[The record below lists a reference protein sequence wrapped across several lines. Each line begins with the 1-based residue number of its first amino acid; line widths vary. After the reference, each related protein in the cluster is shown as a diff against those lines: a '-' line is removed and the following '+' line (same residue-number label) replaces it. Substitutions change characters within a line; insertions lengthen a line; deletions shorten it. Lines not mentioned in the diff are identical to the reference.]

1 MKMEKKL
8 NYWEGKIKELE
19 EENIV
24 NLFKKK
30 DNDNVNNN
38 VDEKIDIDN
47 FKKAFERLEIKDPEN
62 NDRNIASLNGNIV
75 TFKKYVGLIVLEN
88 KDKNGNEDKDK
99 DNIYVI
105 KCYPK
110 YFNKE
115 PSDEEFEQILQVINK
130 YNSKYQIN
138 WYDIYDDGEKDFNK
152 LEASLYIINDYLKN
166 GLYSN
171 QHEEIELNGEGEIL
185 WDKSINENI
194 AFIQNKKPYYL
205 DLFTRNVIDNEN
217 DYFRRLHAC
226 VISECIR
233 YLKDIEKAGCNLF
246 KLCDVNCDEL
256 TDAVIDDFGSTEY
269 ILYRLESEIRVQYIT
284 QKQNLLKLLHTYIKK
299 EDNILQNDINC
310 SLFGSANFHWIWE
323 DVCTNVFNSNHE
335 EFQQEINKPHWV
347 IVDKEKKVDVE
358 EKESGNV
365 ESEKSTLRPDVIV
378 DDEIKNHEKK
388 ADGKYFGIFDAKYY
402 NIEINNDNKLIG
414 GQPGVGDI
422 TKQYFYQL
430 SFKERILNKNNN
442 YKYVQNVL
450 LFPDLVDEDKYN
462 GRSKLNNSYVYIEL
476 LKNLIINK
484 ENKEEKI
491 GSGRIRVVWLDTKD
505 MYKRY
510 LNGEGVQITGNNI
523 FSYIPLPDDEEII
536 K

>member
-1 MKMEKKL
+1 MKMK
-8 NYWEGKIKELE
+8 NNISYWEGKFRELE
-19 EENIV
+19 VSEDV
-24 NLFKKK
+24 TKVFKKK
-30 DNDNVNNN
+30 VDGKENTNEKLTDKDVESLKKELKNIEIRDIKNDV
-38 VDEKIDIDN
+38 KDI
-47 FKKAFERLEIKDPEN
+47 K
-62 NDRNIASLNGNIV
+62 NIV
-75 TFKKYVGLIVLEN
+75 TFVEDAFKFEYVGILALQI
-88 KDKNGNEDKDK
+88 ED
-99 DNIYVI
+99 NFYVI

-110 YFNKE
+110 YYKDIANDKDDKDF
-115 PSDEEFEQILQVINK
+115 DQILQVITK

-185 WDKSINENI
+185 WDKSINENV

-233 YLKDIEKAGCNLF
+233 YLKDIENAGCNLF

-269 ILYRLESEIRVQYIT
+269 ILYRLESESRVQYIT

-310 SLFGSANFHWIWE
+310 SLFGSANFHCIWE
-323 DVCTNVFNSNHE
+323 DVCTNVFDDKR
-335 EFQQEINKPHWV
+335 QQEKFQEKINKSNWNIIGKDNYRDTLEPDI
-347 IVDKEKKVDVE
+347 IVKE
-358 EKESGNV
+358 
-365 ESEKSTLRPDVIV
+365 
-378 DDEIKNHEKK
+378 EIKEDNDKGVE
-388 ADGKYFGIFDAKYY
+388 AGVYFGIFDAKYY
-402 NIEINNDNKLIG
+402 NIKIEKNGMLAGDPP
-414 GQPGVGDI
+414 PGVGDI
-422 TKQYFYQL
+422 IKQYFYQISL
-430 SFKERILNKNNN
+430 KDEIKN

-450 LFPDLVDEDKYN
+450 LFPDSIPETNRKYN
-462 GRSKLNNSYVYIEL
+462 GFSYVTMKDFE
-476 LKNLIINK
+476 KVINDL
-484 ENKEEKI
+484 NI
-491 GSGRIRVVWLDTKD
+491 GSGKIIIVWLDTKD
-505 MYKRY
+505 MYKKY
-510 LNGEGVQITGNNI
+510 LKGDKITGNDI
-523 FSYIPLPDDEEII
+523 FKYIPGMTKRLI